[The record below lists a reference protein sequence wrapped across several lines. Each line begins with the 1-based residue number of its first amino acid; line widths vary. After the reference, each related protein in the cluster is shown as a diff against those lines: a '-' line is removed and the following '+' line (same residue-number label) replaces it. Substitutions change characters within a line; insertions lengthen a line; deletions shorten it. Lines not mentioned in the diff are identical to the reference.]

1 MAWPMPR
8 LMPRE
13 ESLGRG
19 GVTYGT
25 VKYRLG
31 PVLVFSPPGCAISR
45 HSFSSVRTP
54 DSLSSSSLFFFS
66 FFLSFIYYLLPL
78 SSLCLLSWF
87 YSFVISGLIVES
99 SRLNTKHTH
108 THTHRHTHKQIT
120 RLPLFPLLALI
131 CDLPLFPPTVYS
143 PFPPSS
149 PCLG

>member
-1 MAWPMPR
+1 MPR

-19 GVTYGT
+19 ARYLRYGKIQAWPGLGV
-25 VKYRLG
+25 
-31 PVLVFSPPGCAISR
+31 SPPGCAISG